1 MRSMNDNLLRE
12 IGSFVA
18 ERTFNDGARPTITEI
33 QEKYHIA
40 RGTAF
45 KYLKTAEKKGYCSRI
60 DKYNREQFSSGIVV
74 DAAASCGTPTYEEA
88 NVKEL
93 VKLPGCMFGEDDKI
107 ITWANGDSMIEAG
120 IEDGDTLIISKQMEA
135 RDGEI
140 ILALVDGATTLK
152 TLLHHKDG
160 RPYLHPEND
169 SMPDI
174 EIYDGMSFNIQGVLT
189 YVVKNYRGFKS
200 ASV

>member
-1 MRSMNDNLLRE
+1 
-12 IGSFVA
+12 
-18 ERTFNDGARPTITEI
+18 
-33 QEKYHIA
+33 
-40 RGTAF
+40 
-45 KYLKTAEKKGYCSRI
+45 
-60 DKYNREQFSSGIVV
+60 
-74 DAAASCGTPTYEEA
+74 
-88 NVKEL
+88 
-93 VKLPGCMFGEDDKI
+93 
-107 ITWANGDSMIEAG
+107 MIEAG
-120 IEDGDTLIISKQMEA
+120 IEDGDTLIISKQMDA

>member
-1 MRSMNDNLLRE
+1 MRSMNDDLLRE
-12 IGSFVA
+12 IGAFVA
-18 ERTFNDGARPTITEI
+18 AKTFNDEARPTITEI

-45 KYLKTAEKKGYCSRI
+45 KYLKAAEKKGYCSRI
-60 DKYNREQFSSGIVV
+60 DKYNKEQFSSGIVV
-74 DAAASCGTPTYEEA
+74 DAAASCGAPTYEEA

-93 VKLPGCMFGEDDKI
+93 VKLPGCMFGSDDKI

-120 IEDGDTLIISKQMEA
+120 IDDGDTLIISKQLEA

-152 TLLHHKDG
+152 TLLHHEDG
-160 RPYLHPEND
+160 RPYLHPENRT
-169 SMPDI
+169 MPDI

-189 YVVKNYRGFKS
+189 YVVKNYRGYKS
-200 ASV
+200 SSV